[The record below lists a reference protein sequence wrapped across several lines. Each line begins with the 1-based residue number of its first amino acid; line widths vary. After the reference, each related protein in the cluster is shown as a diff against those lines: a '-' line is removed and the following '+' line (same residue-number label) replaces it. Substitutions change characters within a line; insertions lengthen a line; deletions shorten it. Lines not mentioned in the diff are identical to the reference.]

1 MAANNNPNTSL
12 ATSAS
17 LHPNQSSVATAL
29 GLDMAKL
36 SSVAAVVDA
45 IESTLGK
52 VAEEESARWFA
63 VSVLRHLRKAKW
75 STPRD
80 SDLDDAGQKDLAK
93 GCLAVDGFSASL
105 RTVIKDSRSKFR
117 IVGFA
122 SSKKIERGVLAT
134 GTKAY
139 KIAVNTIVAAGLA
152 ARKTKP
158 ASYKT
163 TTKKKVDPQ
172 PQSKSESKP
181 ELKDKLKEVEKT
193 VVGRRAKRRGYSIG
207 ESMPVGDTLK
217 VTSEENQTVSMS
229 KEEFAGLDAALSK
242 NDAEII
248 QQNWDYQQNEDRWS
262 RLLGLLAGVGFFVF
276 VALLLL

>member
-172 PQSKSESKP
+172 PQLKP

-193 VVGRRAKRRGYSIG
+193 VVGRRVKRRGYSIG